1 MKPLGASSALAPHA
15 AVVETLPEAAP
26 ARNRV
31 RFLALGLFALLI
43 LLAGRTVQL
52 AFAGDPLAEPRRAA
66 VAAIP
71 RADIVDRNGVLLAT
85 TVRAYALTAAPAR
98 VWNAEETARVLG
110 GLFPDLD
117 RAATVR
123 RLSDTSRQLVFL
135 RRGLSEEERAR
146 VHGLGLAGIGFEA
159 EDRRVYPQGAMA
171 GHVLGFTDVDL
182 NPLAGVERGL
192 DEQIRAAGAAGRPV
206 RLSLDVRI
214 QYALEAELD
223 LAARTAGAAGGA
235 GVLLNARNGEA
246 LALASWPRMDPN
258 TPGETSARARI
269 DRVAGDVH
277 ELGSTIKPFTVAMAL
292 QERLTSSTELFD
304 LAQPFEIG
312 GHTIEDHERMR
323 GPASLRDILGRSSN
337 IGAARLALRL
347 GGARQRAYL
356 ERLGLTEPARLEL
369 GFNEAPLAPHAR
381 GRRDVAGLGF
391 GYGLAATPA
400 ALAGAYT
407 VFANHG
413 AIVAPTVVARAPD
426 AEVDRRAVFSPEV
439 TRQILL
445 YLRAAVVDGTGR
457 AADVPGLAIA
467 GKTGTA
473 EKFVVQSGYDESR
486 NFSSFAGVFPANDP
500 RYVIVVALDDTGE
513 GAAGGAV
520 AAPVVARTLRRIAPM
535 LGLRVEP
542 AAAPR

>member
-1 MKPLGASSALAPHA
+1 MRPFNAAAIFAPRERVADALA
-15 AVVETLPEAAP
+15 EAAP

-31 RFLALGLFALLI
+31 RFLAIGLFALLL
-43 LLAGRTVQL
+43 LLAGRAIQL
-52 AFAGDPLAEPRRAA
+52 AFSGDPLAEPRSVA

-85 TVRAYALTAAPAR
+85 TVRAYALTATPSR
-98 VWNAEETARVLG
+98 VWNAQETADALRRV
-110 GLFPDLD
+110 FPDLD

-135 RRGLSEEERAR
+135 RRSLTEEERAQ
-146 VHGLGLAGIGFEA
+146 VHALGLGGIGFEA
-159 EDRRVYPQGAMA
+159 EDRRIYPQGQMA
-171 GHVLGFTDVDL
+171 AHVLGFTDVDL

-192 DEQIRAAGAAGRPV
+192 DAQIRAAGEAGRSV
-206 RLSLDVRI
+206 RLSLDVRL
-214 QYALEAELD
+214 QYALETELD
-223 LAARTAGAAGGA
+223 AAARAAGASGAA
-235 GVLLNARNGEA
+235 GVLLNARTGEA
-246 LALASWPRMDPN
+246 LALASWPRFDPN
-258 TPGETSARARI
+258 EAGAAPANARR

-292 QERLTSSTELFD
+292 QEEVSSTGELFD
-304 LAQPFEIG
+304 LSQAFDIDG
-312 GHTIEDHERMR
+312 SVIEDHEPVR
-323 GPASLRDILGRSSN
+323 GLASLRDILARSSN

-356 ERLGLTEPARLEL
+356 ERLGLTRPTRLEL
-369 GFNEAPLAPHAR
+369 GYNEAPLAPHAR

-407 VFANHG
+407 VFANQG
-413 AIVAPTVVARAPD
+413 ALVEPTLIARAPD
-426 AEVDRRAVFSPEV
+426 AEIEQREVFTPQV
-439 TRQILL
+439 TRQVLA

-457 AADVPGLAIA
+457 GADVPGLAIA

-473 EKFVVQSGYDESR
+473 EKLGAETYDESR

-542 AAAPR
+542 GAAPR